1 MEKEKL
7 RASQVGLVGRASSKG
22 SRVNRHAPSD
32 QQAPDLSRAG
42 SRGTHQLNNI
52 ADQASEASAAGP
64 LNRQADVLPPNTSGV
79 DTEQQIV
86 DSMGR
91 VR

>member
-22 SRVNRHAPSD
+22 SRINRNAPSD
-32 QQAPDLSRAG
+32 LQAPDLSRAG
-42 SRGTHQLNNI
+42 SRGTHQQINL

-64 LNRQADVLPPNTSGV
+64 LNRQADALPPNASGV
-79 DTEQQIV
+79 DAEQQIV

-91 VR
+91 TR